1 MTTEEIVLDCVNNRK
16 RLEITPNN
24 YLKRSKVSIAVLLV
38 ITIFAGAVFIY
49 FKGLTITTLL
59 IAATLVGG
67 MALLLFYF
75 IKRTKAA
82 AIKGDTIILNSI
94 GDKSCVTSVR
104 SVREIGTTSLMFVQ
118 WTRIKY
124 NLDGATRST
133 FFINAPWSVKHS
145 PELVVNKAIEFSTK
159 KKANHKLGSV
169 SNLAG

>member
-16 RLEITPNN
+16 RLEVTPAN
-24 YLKRSKVSIAVLLV
+24 YLKRSKVSIGILLV
-38 ITIFAGAVFIY
+38 IALSSAVGLIFIS
-49 FKGLTITTLL
+49 GLTITTLV
-59 IAATLVGG
+59 IAASLFGG
-67 MALLLFYF
+67 TAFLLLYF
-75 IKRTKAA
+75 VRRTKAA
-82 AIKGDTIILNSI
+82 AIKGDTIILKSF

-104 SVREIGTTSLMFVQ
+104 SVRQITTTSLLFIQ

-124 NLDGATRST
+124 NLDGANRTT
-133 FFINAPWSVKHS
+133 FFINSPWSVKHS